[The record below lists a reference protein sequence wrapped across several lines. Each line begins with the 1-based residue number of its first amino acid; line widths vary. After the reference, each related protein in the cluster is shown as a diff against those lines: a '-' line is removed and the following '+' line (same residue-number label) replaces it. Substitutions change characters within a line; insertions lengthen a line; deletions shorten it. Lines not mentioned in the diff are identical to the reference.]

1 MEKKEKVIVYNDND
15 RAIVGAL
22 KGTDGMTLAELS
34 AATGLELKPGNIRGS
49 INKGLVEVIGEK
61 DIERDALRNVSTYSL
76 ITAEVMT
83 NGEGDKAKPYSYSET
98 ETAILNALNGA
109 EAPMTL
115 AEIST
120 KVGKTLVS
128 GNINGLVTKGNVRN
142 DGKIKVSVKVPDTV
156 KVYGFL
162 ADIPTEA

>member
-15 RAIVGAL
+15 RAIVSAL

-34 AATGLELKPGNIRGS
+34 AATGLELKPGNIRGA
-49 INKGLVEVIGEK
+49 INKGLVEVIGER
-61 DIERDALRNVSTYSL
+61 DIERDGLRNVSTYSL
-76 ITAEVMT
+76 ITKDVMT

-98 ETAILNALNGA
+98 ETAILAALDGA

-115 AEIST
+115 AELSA

-142 DGKIKVSVKVPDTV
+142 DGKVKVAVKLPDTV